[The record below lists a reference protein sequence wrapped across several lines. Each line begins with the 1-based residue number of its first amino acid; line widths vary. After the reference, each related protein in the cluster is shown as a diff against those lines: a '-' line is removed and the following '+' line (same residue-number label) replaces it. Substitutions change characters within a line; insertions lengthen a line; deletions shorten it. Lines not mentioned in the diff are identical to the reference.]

1 MEVVAAQNPSPALV
15 ARLTAADARLMRSM
29 KTLAAIARLERRQ
42 PRPVRA
48 TQVNINVAPPATP
61 VDPPPESSSLPDF

>member
-1 MEVVAAQNPSPALV
+1 MEVVATPNPPPALV

-29 KTLAAIARLERRQ
+29 KTLAAIARLEKPR

-48 TQVNINVAPPATP
+48 VQVNVAVP
-61 VDPPPESSSLPDF
+61 PPPEPGAAALPDF